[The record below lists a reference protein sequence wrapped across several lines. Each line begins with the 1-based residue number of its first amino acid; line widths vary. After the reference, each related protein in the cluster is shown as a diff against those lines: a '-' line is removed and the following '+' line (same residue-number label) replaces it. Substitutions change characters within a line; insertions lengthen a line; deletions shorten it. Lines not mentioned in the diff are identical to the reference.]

1 MKLRSDEITALLRQH
16 STIGGAEGGPVSSC
30 DVAFALFLEPHP
42 VDAPPLSRI
51 ETVTERLIQACSAE
65 PALVHVELLVPP
77 VPDSGGNKVHFG
89 TYLSPPF
96 KAGWQGLSDRDR
108 DNNIEYYLVSNGSRW
123 RALPVFISHAVDA
136 VREAADRN
144 VDAPYSVMRYATS
157 ARPLRRLSWLLSDAD
172 KAPGHCATLTAR
184 VLRHAGATDAVPR
197 SSAWYSPSTLYS
209 TLLEHAGTRLAGK
222 DREQMGTV
230 ASAEST
236 HTAGVL
242 IRGPLSYDTV
252 RSVGD
257 ARAID
262 AVRALTL
269 RVCNAASAQDAVAS
283 RNAQKDLAQVLLRWV
298 LLRDEAS
305 SGS

>member
-1 MKLRSDEITALLRQH
+1 M
-16 STIGGAEGGPVSSC
+16 
-30 DVAFALFLEPHP
+30 
-42 VDAPPLSRI
+42 
-51 ETVTERLIQACSAE
+51 
-65 PALVHVELLVPP
+65 
-77 VPDSGGNKVHFG
+77 PDSGGSKVHFG

-96 KAGWQGLSDRDR
+96 KAGWQGLSDNGQE
-108 DNNIEYYLVSNGSRW
+108 NNIDYYLVSNGSRW
-123 RALPVFISHAVDA
+123 RALPVFIPHAVNA
-136 VREAADRN
+136 VRAAADRN
-144 VDAPYSVMRYATS
+144 VDAPYSVMRYVTS

-209 TLLEHAGTRLAGK
+209 TLLAHAGASLAGK

-230 ASAEST
+230 APAEST
-236 HTAGVL
+236 HTTGVL
-242 IRGPLSYDTV
+242 RGPLSYDTV

-298 LLRDEAS
+298 LLRGEGSSAS
-305 SGS
+305 Q